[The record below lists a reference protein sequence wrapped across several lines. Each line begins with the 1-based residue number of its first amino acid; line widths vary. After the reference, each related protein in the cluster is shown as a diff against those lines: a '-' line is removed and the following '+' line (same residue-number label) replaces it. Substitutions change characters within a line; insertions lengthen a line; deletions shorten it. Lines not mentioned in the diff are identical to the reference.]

1 MESLLPV
8 VPASLLSLGC
18 LIVGTLFIVAVL
30 LYLFRRRG
38 WRGEDKENFRL
49 ESLKSASDASEDYIL
64 LVSRDYKVLY
74 ANRSAKMFYHF
85 EESEILKNSSDV
97 YRFYDK
103 ESKSWERLDE
113 LIHRH
118 RRRKV
123 DEQTVFQN
131 LYLGLNMLG
140 PVHMTIRSVG
150 RGTAH
155 HCDVIVIH
163 NDSCEYRLMDQKFT
177 NGLSGLPNRLKA
189 DKDITELIAR
199 YSQEREFALVAVEL
213 DEIYLLRSLVG
224 YEEIER
230 IISYIANALG
240 EIVFDPKI
248 HCYHLSYV
256 TFLLVIEEP
265 ESDYSIYA
273 VIQTFK
279 ELIKQR
285 YSKSNRQYDLS
296 FSFGVAL
303 YPAYKSFS
311 DLVNASYRALAA
323 CREQGAGR
331 IAFAGEEAGTETDHA
346 LLFNYEIGEGLEGRD
361 FQLYFQPLVNAK
373 DFSPVG
379 AEVLIRWKDPD
390 GGFRMPDTFIPVAE
404 NSGLIVEIGHYVL
417 EESLKRLC
425 YWYQA
430 GFPPL
435 LLNLNL
441 SLRELEEPEFINRLA
456 QLLQKYDI
464 GSSQLKFEIT
474 EHAAMIN
481 PIMVREQ
488 MKKVHE
494 LGIGIA
500 LDDFG
505 TGYSSFAYLAE
516 LPIDTLKID
525 RSFVTGILQDQSKQR
540 IVASIAKL
548 GHSLGMDIVAEG
560 VERKEE
566 ARLLREY
573 GLDILQGY
581 YFSKPLPQLDFQYLL
596 AHPELG
602 V

>member
-1 MESLLPV
+1 M
-8 VPASLLSLGC
+8 VPTSTLMKGC
-18 LIVGTLFIVAVL
+18 LFVGILFIATL
-30 LYLFRRRG
+30 LLWFFLFQGKRSD
-38 WRGEDKENFRL
+38 EEEHFQI
-49 ESLKSASDASEDYIL
+49 ESLKSAGDTSEEYMLI
-64 LVSRDYKVLY
+64 VSRNYKVLY
-74 ANRSAKMFYHF
+74 ANRSAKMHYHF
-85 EESEILKNSSDV
+85 EEFEPLKNSLDV

-103 ESKSWERLDE
+103 DSKSWECLDE
-113 LIHRH
+113 LIHHH

-131 LYLGLNMLG
+131 LYFGQNKLG
-140 PVHMTIRSVG
+140 PVHVAIRSVG
-150 RGTAH
+150 RGTSH
-155 HCDVIVIH
+155 HRDVIVIH

-189 DKDITELIAR
+189 DKEITELIAR
-199 YSQEREFALVAVEL
+199 YSQEREFAFVAVEL

-224 YEEIER
+224 YKEVEK

-240 EIVFDPKI
+240 EIVYDPKI
-248 HCYHLSYV
+248 RCYHLSYV

-265 ESDYSIYA
+265 ESESSIYA
-273 VIQTFK
+273 TIQTFK
-279 ELIKQR
+279 DLMKQR
-285 YSKSNRQYDLS
+285 YSRSEGERDLS
-296 FSFGVAL
+296 FSFGVAF

-311 DLVNASYRALAA
+311 DLVNASYRALAKS
-323 CREQGAGR
+323 REQGTGR
-331 IAFAGEEAGTETDHA
+331 IAFAGEEACAETDRT
-346 LLFNYEIGEGLEGRD
+346 LLFNHAIEKGLEDRD
-361 FQLYFQPLVNAK
+361 FQLFFQPLVNAK
-373 DFSPVG
+373 DFSLVG
-379 AEVLIRWKDPD
+379 AEVLIRWNDPD
-390 GGFRMPDTFIPVAE
+390 EGLRMPDAFIPVAE
-404 NSGLIVEIGHYVL
+404 KSGLIVEIGRYVL
-417 EESLKRLC
+417 EESLRRLS

-441 SLRELEEPEFINRLA
+441 SLRELEEPEFINRLTR
-456 QLLQKYDI
+456 LLQKYDI

-481 PIMVREQ
+481 PMLVQ
-488 MKKVHE
+488 DQLKKIHE

-505 TGYSSFAYLAE
+505 TGYSSFSYLAE

-525 RSFVTGILQDQSKQR
+525 RSFVSGMLQDQSKQH

-560 VERKEE
+560 VEREEE
-566 ARLLREY
+566 ARLLKEY

-581 YFSKPLPQLDFQYLL
+581 HFSKPLPQLDFQYLL
-596 AHPELG
+596 AHPEHG